1 MKDLLTSLRA
11 SNETYNSMKHSARAV
26 IRRAEIP
33 LLAVIVLYKA
43 ATNLLFVPLM
53 QQLWS
58 LTLRF
63 APMHYLSNNNASDI
77 FSSPAIILC
86 ITLIAILTAFWAL
99 YEFSVLLHGLDLARK
114 GETIRLPALLRPSL
128 ADIRHAFLPQ
138 NWLVLVY
145 SAVLIPFT
153 NFFLAYNYITQLA
166 VPEYI
171 MGVIQANSRYYLL
184 YLAVGAALLFLCV
197 SWVLVLP
204 LFVLERKSLW
214 QSVKESFCCIRRRVF
229 RAFLLLLR
237 WNLSVVLRSLLLTA
251 AVAVPLY
258 GIIIAVGL
266 QSTQAMF
273 ALSRA
278 ALAIEMPFFQFL
290 IDCAIT
296 MAQCTILAMLHCRLR
311 ESLPF
316 EPEPVQSGKH
326 HRSTGRLLL
335 GASVAGATLLT
346 FALAFCYLALPR
358 DDELLSMLG
367 GVAPVVTAHRG
378 YSAAAPENTLPA
390 FQLAIDQGCEW
401 AELDV
406 QMTRDGVVMVT
417 HDTSLR
423 RCTGRNE
430 NIYDLTY
437 NEVRKLDAGRWFG
450 QKYTGAKVPTLEEVL
465 DLCKGKIQLNI
476 EIKPNAATPE
486 LEAETIRIIREKGF
500 AQDCTIT
507 SQSYETLCKVKELA
521 PEILIR
527 LWACGGSLWDNYH
540 RPTFHTKE
548 NRMAFESILQ
558 TIGYIP
564 QQDMN
569 RSITQT
575 VDDFC
580 AGRTAM
586 LITYSEFAYGI
597 NRRVKENV
605 SGRVAASMIP
615 GKTPAS
621 VGWNL
626 GLNPFSTHRDAVFQ
640 FFSWLCSS
648 DTNLYLTILNG
659 ASASM
664 EPYHNSELLKLY
676 PWLSSTEE
684 SLHHSRRRNSPYR
697 KNRLIIPVEQIER
710 ILCQAL
716 RSVYQGNTSI
726 EEALREAQ
734 KEADH
739 LFRMY
744 GYPTVHEIFRK

>member
-11 SNETYNSMKHSARAV
+11 SNETYNSMKHSARAI

-114 GETIRLPALLRPSL
+114 GETIRLPALLCTSL

-145 SAVLIPFT
+145 SAVPIPFT

-171 MGVIQANSRYYLL
+171 MGVIRANSRYYLL
-184 YLAVGAALLFLCV
+184 YLAAGAALLFLYV

-204 LFVLERKSLW
+204 LFVLEHKSLW

-296 MAQCTILAMLHCRLR
+296 MAQCTILTMLHCRLR
-311 ESLPF
+311 ESLRS

-326 HRSTGRLLL
+326 HRSTGRLFL
-335 GASVAGATLLT
+335 GASVAGATLFT

-358 DDELLSMLG
+358 DDELLSIL
-367 GVAPVVTAHRG
+367 
-378 YSAAAPENTLPA
+378 
-390 FQLAIDQGCEW
+390 
-401 AELDV
+401 
-406 QMTRDGVVMVT
+406 VT

-450 QKYTGAKVPTLEEVL
+450 QEYTGAKVPTLEEVL

-500 AQDCTIT
+500 ARDCTIT

-521 PEILIR
+521 PEIR
-527 LWACGGSLWDNYH
+527 
-540 RPTFHTKE
+540 T
-548 NRMAFESILQ
+548 
-558 TIGYIP
+558 GYILALGVGSYYDLP
-564 QQDMN
+564 
-569 RSITQT
+569 
-575 VDDFC
+575 
-580 AGRTAM
+580 
-586 LITYSEFAYGI
+586 
-597 NRRVKENV
+597 
-605 SGRVAASMIP
+605 AA
-615 GKTPAS
+615 
-621 VGWNL
+621 
-626 GLNPFSTHRDAVFQ
+626 D
-640 FFSWLCSS
+640 FFSVQSTFITS
-648 DTNLYLTILNG
+648 GMVQQIHKRSKTI
-659 ASASM
+659 SAWTVNR
-664 EPYHNSELLKLY
+664 EEDASELLSIGVDDLITDKPDMIQQL
-676 PWLSSTEE
+676 LSEDVDLDNSLVLLRDFIRDLFAPSDVDEPTPEE
-684 SLHHSRRRNSPYR
+684 
-697 KNRLIIPVEQIER
+697 E
-710 ILCQAL
+710 
-716 RSVYQGNTSI
+716 TI
-726 EEALREAQ
+726 EEAIEDPDELLDAS
-734 KEADH
+734 
-739 LFRMY
+739 
-744 GYPTVHEIFRK
+744 

>member
-11 SNETYNSMKHSARAV
+11 SNETYNSMKYSARAI

-114 GETIRLPALLRPSL
+114 GETIRLPALLRTSL

-171 MGVIQANSRYYLL
+171 MGVIRANSRYYLL
-184 YLAVGAALLFLCV
+184 YLAAGAALLFLCV

-214 QSVKESFCCIRRRVF
+214 QSVKESFCCIRRHVF

-311 ESLPF
+311 ESLPS

-390 FQLAIDQGCEW
+390 FQLAIDQGCE
-401 AELDV
+401 
-406 QMTRDGVVMVT
+406 
-417 HDTSLR
+417 
-423 RCTGRNE
+423 
-430 NIYDLTY
+430 
-437 NEVRKLDAGRWFG
+437 
-450 QKYTGAKVPTLEEVL
+450 
-465 DLCKGKIQLNI
+465 
-476 EIKPNAATPE
+476 
-486 LEAETIRIIREKGF
+486 
-500 AQDCTIT
+500 
-507 SQSYETLCKVKELA
+507 
-521 PEILIR
+521 
-527 LWACGGSLWDNYH
+527 
-540 RPTFHTKE
+540 
-548 NRMAFESILQ
+548 
-558 TIGYIP
+558 
-564 QQDMN
+564 
-569 RSITQT
+569 
-575 VDDFC
+575 
-580 AGRTAM
+580 
-586 LITYSEFAYGI
+586 
-597 NRRVKENV
+597 
-605 SGRVAASMIP
+605 
-615 GKTPAS
+615 
-621 VGWNL
+621 
-626 GLNPFSTHRDAVFQ
+626 
-640 FFSWLCSS
+640 
-648 DTNLYLTILNG
+648 
-659 ASASM
+659 
-664 EPYHNSELLKLY
+664 
-676 PWLSSTEE
+676 
-684 SLHHSRRRNSPYR
+684 
-697 KNRLIIPVEQIER
+697 
-710 ILCQAL
+710 
-716 RSVYQGNTSI
+716 
-726 EEALREAQ
+726 
-734 KEADH
+734 
-739 LFRMY
+739 
-744 GYPTVHEIFRK
+744 

>member
-1 MKDLLTSLRA
+1 MKNLLTSLRA
-11 SNETYNSMKHSARAV
+11 SNETYNSMKHSARAI

-114 GETIRLPALLRPSL
+114 GETIRLPALLRTSL

-171 MGVIQANSRYYLL
+171 MGVIRANSRYYLL
-184 YLAVGAALLFLCV
+184 YLAAGAALLFLYV

-214 QSVKESFCCIRRRVF
+214 QSIKESFCCIRRRVI

-296 MAQCTILAMLHCRLR
+296 MAQCTILTMLHCRLR
-311 ESLPF
+311 EFLPF

-358 DDELLSMLG
+358 GDELLSMLG

-401 AELDV
+401 AELC
-406 QMTRDGVVMVT
+406 R
-417 HDTSLR
+417 
-423 RCTGRNE
+423 
-430 NIYDLTY
+430 
-437 NEVRKLDAGRWFG
+437 
-450 QKYTGAKVPTLEEVL
+450 
-465 DLCKGKIQLNI
+465 
-476 EIKPNAATPE
+476 
-486 LEAETIRIIREKGF
+486 
-500 AQDCTIT
+500 
-507 SQSYETLCKVKELA
+507 
-521 PEILIR
+521 
-527 LWACGGSLWDNYH
+527 
-540 RPTFHTKE
+540 
-548 NRMAFESILQ
+548 
-558 TIGYIP
+558 
-564 QQDMN
+564 
-569 RSITQT
+569 
-575 VDDFC
+575 
-580 AGRTAM
+580 
-586 LITYSEFAYGI
+586 
-597 NRRVKENV
+597 
-605 SGRVAASMIP
+605 
-615 GKTPAS
+615 
-621 VGWNL
+621 
-626 GLNPFSTHRDAVFQ
+626 
-640 FFSWLCSS
+640 
-648 DTNLYLTILNG
+648 
-659 ASASM
+659 
-664 EPYHNSELLKLY
+664 
-676 PWLSSTEE
+676 
-684 SLHHSRRRNSPYR
+684 
-697 KNRLIIPVEQIER
+697 
-710 ILCQAL
+710 
-716 RSVYQGNTSI
+716 
-726 EEALREAQ
+726 
-734 KEADH
+734 
-739 LFRMY
+739 
-744 GYPTVHEIFRK
+744 

>member
-11 SNETYNSMKHSARAV
+11 SNETYNSMKYSARAI

-114 GETIRLPALLRPSL
+114 GETIRLPALLRTSL

-197 SWVLVLP
+197 SWVLV
-204 LFVLERKSLW
+204 
-214 QSVKESFCCIRRRVF
+214 
-229 RAFLLLLR
+229 LLR

-311 ESLPF
+311 ESLPS

-437 NEVRKLDAGRWFG
+437 HEVRKLDAGRWFG

-521 PEILIR
+521 PEIR
-527 LWACGGSLWDNYH
+527 
-540 RPTFHTKE
+540 T
-548 NRMAFESILQ
+548 
-558 TIGYIP
+558 GYILALGVGSYYDLP
-564 QQDMN
+564 
-569 RSITQT
+569 
-575 VDDFC
+575 
-580 AGRTAM
+580 
-586 LITYSEFAYGI
+586 
-597 NRRVKENV
+597 
-605 SGRVAASMIP
+605 AA
-615 GKTPAS
+615 
-621 VGWNL
+621 
-626 GLNPFSTHRDAVFQ
+626 D
-640 FFSWLCSS
+640 FFSVQSTFITS
-648 DTNLYLTILNG
+648 GMVQQIHKRSKTI
-659 ASASM
+659 SAWTVNR
-664 EPYHNSELLKLY
+664 EEDASELLSIGVDDLITDKPDMIQQL
-676 PWLSSTEE
+676 LSEDADLDNSLVLLRDFIRDLFAPSDVDEPTPEE
-684 SLHHSRRRNSPYR
+684 
-697 KNRLIIPVEQIER
+697 E
-710 ILCQAL
+710 
-716 RSVYQGNTSI
+716 TI
-726 EEALREAQ
+726 EEAIEDPDELLDAS
-734 KEADH
+734 
-739 LFRMY
+739 
-744 GYPTVHEIFRK
+744 

>member
-11 SNETYNSMKHSARAV
+11 SNETYNSMKHSARAI

-114 GETIRLPALLRPSL
+114 GETIRLPALLRTSL

-145 SAVLIPFT
+145 SAVPIPFT

-171 MGVIQANSRYYLL
+171 MGVIRANSRYYLL
-184 YLAVGAALLFLCV
+184 YLAAGAALLFLCV

-214 QSVKESFCCIRRRVF
+214 QSIKESFCCIRRRVF

-311 ESLPF
+311 ESLPS

-406 QMTRDGVVMVT
+406 QMTKDGVVMVT

-486 LEAETIRIIREKGF
+486 LEAEIRTGYILALGVGSYYDLPAADF
-500 AQDCTIT
+500 FSVQSTFIT
-507 SQSYETLCKVKELA
+507 SGMVQQIHKRSKTISAWTV
-521 PEILIR
+521 
-527 LWACGGSLWDNYH
+527 
-540 RPTFHTKE
+540 
-548 NRMAFESILQ
+548 NRE
-558 TIGYIP
+558 
-564 QQDMN
+564 
-569 RSITQT
+569 
-575 VDDFC
+575 
-580 AGRTAM
+580 
-586 LITYSEFAYGI
+586 E
-597 NRRVKENV
+597 
-605 SGRVAASMIP
+605 
-615 GKTPAS
+615 
-621 VGWNL
+621 
-626 GLNPFSTHRDAVFQ
+626 DA
-640 FFSWLCSS
+640 
-648 DTNLYLTILNG
+648 
-659 ASASM
+659 
-664 EPYHNSELLKLY
+664 SELLSIGVDDLITDKPDMIQQL
-676 PWLSSTEE
+676 LSEDADLDNSLVLLRDFIRDLFAPSDVDEPTPEE
-684 SLHHSRRRNSPYR
+684 
-697 KNRLIIPVEQIER
+697 E
-710 ILCQAL
+710 
-716 RSVYQGNTSI
+716 TI
-726 EEALREAQ
+726 EEAIEDPDELLDAS
-734 KEADH
+734 
-739 LFRMY
+739 
-744 GYPTVHEIFRK
+744 

>member
-11 SNETYNSMKHSARAV
+11 SNETYNSMKHSARAI

-114 GETIRLPALLRPSL
+114 GETIRLPALLRTSL

-171 MGVIQANSRYYLL
+171 MGVIRANSRYYLL

-278 ALAIEMPFFQFL
+278 ALATAAFCEGNYALLGVATKDVLHQKYRLPLIEGGDDVFELAQDLGAQAVYISGAGPTIMAVVHKDDTEFFTR
-290 IDCAIT
+290 AE
-296 MAQCTILAMLHCRLR
+296 AALAADSPLHH
-311 ESLPF
+311 F
-316 EPEPVQSGKH
+316 TVH
-326 HRSTGRLLL
+326 RLLADNV
-335 GASVAGATLLT
+335 GA
-346 FALAFCYLALPR
+346 
-358 DDELLSMLG
+358 
-367 GVAPVVTAHRG
+367 VV
-378 YSAAAPENTLPA
+378 S
-390 FQLAIDQGCEW
+390 
-401 AELDV
+401 
-406 QMTRDGVVMVT
+406 
-417 HDTSLR
+417 
-423 RCTGRNE
+423 
-430 NIYDLTY
+430 
-437 NEVRKLDAGRWFG
+437 
-450 QKYTGAKVPTLEEVL
+450 
-465 DLCKGKIQLNI
+465 
-476 EIKPNAATPE
+476 
-486 LEAETIRIIREKGF
+486 
-500 AQDCTIT
+500 
-507 SQSYETLCKVKELA
+507 
-521 PEILIR
+521 
-527 LWACGGSLWDNYH
+527 
-540 RPTFHTKE
+540 
-548 NRMAFESILQ
+548 
-558 TIGYIP
+558 
-564 QQDMN
+564 
-569 RSITQT
+569 
-575 VDDFC
+575 
-580 AGRTAM
+580 
-586 LITYSEFAYGI
+586 
-597 NRRVKENV
+597 
-605 SGRVAASMIP
+605 
-615 GKTPAS
+615 
-621 VGWNL
+621 
-626 GLNPFSTHRDAVFQ
+626 
-640 FFSWLCSS
+640 
-648 DTNLYLTILNG
+648 
-659 ASASM
+659 
-664 EPYHNSELLKLY
+664 
-676 PWLSSTEE
+676 
-684 SLHHSRRRNSPYR
+684 
-697 KNRLIIPVEQIER
+697 
-710 ILCQAL
+710 
-716 RSVYQGNTSI
+716 
-726 EEALREAQ
+726 
-734 KEADH
+734 
-739 LFRMY
+739 
-744 GYPTVHEIFRK
+744 

>member
-11 SNETYNSMKHSARAV
+11 SNETYNSMKYSARAI

-114 GETIRLPALLRPSL
+114 GETIRLPALLRTSL

-171 MGVIQANSRYYLL
+171 MGVIRANSRYYLL
-184 YLAVGAALLFLCV
+184 YLAAGAALLFLCV

-296 MAQCTILAMLHCRLR
+296 MAQCTILA
-311 ESLPF
+311 
-316 EPEPVQSGKH
+316 
-326 HRSTGRLLL
+326 
-335 GASVAGATLLT
+335 
-346 FALAFCYLALPR
+346 
-358 DDELLSMLG
+358 MLG

-521 PEILIR
+521 PEIR
-527 LWACGGSLWDNYH
+527 
-540 RPTFHTKE
+540 T
-548 NRMAFESILQ
+548 
-558 TIGYIP
+558 GYILALGVGSYYDLP
-564 QQDMN
+564 
-569 RSITQT
+569 
-575 VDDFC
+575 
-580 AGRTAM
+580 
-586 LITYSEFAYGI
+586 
-597 NRRVKENV
+597 
-605 SGRVAASMIP
+605 AA
-615 GKTPAS
+615 
-621 VGWNL
+621 
-626 GLNPFSTHRDAVFQ
+626 D
-640 FFSWLCSS
+640 FFSVQSTFITS
-648 DTNLYLTILNG
+648 GMVQQIHKRSKTI
-659 ASASM
+659 SAWTVNR
-664 EPYHNSELLKLY
+664 EEDASELLSIGVDDLITDKPDMIQQLLNEDADLDNSLVLLRDFIRDLFA
-676 PWLSSTEE
+676 PSDVDEPTPEE
-684 SLHHSRRRNSPYR
+684 
-697 KNRLIIPVEQIER
+697 E
-710 ILCQAL
+710 
-716 RSVYQGNTSI
+716 TI
-726 EEALREAQ
+726 EEAIEDPDELLDAS
-734 KEADH
+734 
-739 LFRMY
+739 
-744 GYPTVHEIFRK
+744 

>member
-1 MKDLLTSLRA
+1 MKNLLTSLRA
-11 SNETYNSMKHSARAV
+11 SNETYNSMKHSARAI

-114 GETIRLPALLRPSL
+114 GETIRLPALLRTSL

-171 MGVIQANSRYYLL
+171 MGVIRANSRYYLL
-184 YLAVGAALLFLCV
+184 YLAAGAALLFLCV

-214 QSVKESFCCIRRRVF
+214 QSIKESFCCIRRRVF

-311 ESLPF
+311 ESLPS

-378 YSAAAPENTLPA
+378 YSAVAPENTLPA
-390 FQLAIDQGCEW
+390 FQMAIDQGCEW

-465 DLCKGKIQLNI
+465 DLCKG
-476 EIKPNAATPE
+476 
-486 LEAETIRIIREKGF
+486 F

-521 PEILIR
+521 PEIR
-527 LWACGGSLWDNYH
+527 
-540 RPTFHTKE
+540 T
-548 NRMAFESILQ
+548 
-558 TIGYIP
+558 GYILALGVGSYYDLP
-564 QQDMN
+564 
-569 RSITQT
+569 
-575 VDDFC
+575 
-580 AGRTAM
+580 
-586 LITYSEFAYGI
+586 
-597 NRRVKENV
+597 
-605 SGRVAASMIP
+605 AA
-615 GKTPAS
+615 
-621 VGWNL
+621 
-626 GLNPFSTHRDAVFQ
+626 D
-640 FFSWLCSS
+640 FFSVQSTFITS
-648 DTNLYLTILNG
+648 GMVQQIHKRSKTI
-659 ASASM
+659 SAWTVNR
-664 EPYHNSELLKLY
+664 EEDASELLSIGVDDLITDKPDMIQQL
-676 PWLSSTEE
+676 LSEDADLDNSLVLLRDFIRDLFAPSDVDEPTPEE
-684 SLHHSRRRNSPYR
+684 
-697 KNRLIIPVEQIER
+697 E
-710 ILCQAL
+710 
-716 RSVYQGNTSI
+716 TI
-726 EEALREAQ
+726 EEAIEDPDELLDAS
-734 KEADH
+734 
-739 LFRMY
+739 
-744 GYPTVHEIFRK
+744 

>member
-11 SNETYNSMKHSARAV
+11 SNETYNSMKHSARAI

-114 GETIRLPALLRPSL
+114 GETIRLPALLRTSL

-171 MGVIQANSRYYLL
+171 MGVIRANSRYYLL
-184 YLAVGAALLFLCV
+184 YLAAGAALLFLCV

-311 ESLPF
+311 ESLPS

-326 HRSTGRLLL
+326 LFI
-335 GASVAGATLLT
+335 AEIWVACIN
-346 FALAFCYLALPR
+346 FALIDIAGNVLRNITVEHRTENVALEIP
-358 DDELLSMLG
+358 S
-367 GVAPVVTAHRG
+367 VHC
-378 YSAAAPENTLPA
+378 AA
-390 FQLAIDQGCEW
+390 Q
-401 AELDV
+401 
-406 QMTRDGVVMVT
+406 
-417 HDTSLR
+417 
-423 RCTGRNE
+423 
-430 NIYDLTY
+430 
-437 NEVRKLDAGRWFG
+437 
-450 QKYTGAKVPTLEEVL
+450 
-465 DLCKGKIQLNI
+465 
-476 EIKPNAATPE
+476 
-486 LEAETIRIIREKGF
+486 IIRNRP
-500 AQDCTIT
+500 DCTVQLFAFLLFFGVYHFYFLHQMRI
-507 SQSYETLCKVKELA
+507 SALFSF
-521 PEILIR
+521 IL
-527 LWACGGSLWDNYH
+527 
-540 RPTFHTKE
+540 T
-548 NRMAFESILQ
+548 
-558 TIGYIP
+558 
-564 QQDMN
+564 
-569 RSITQT
+569 
-575 VDDFC
+575 
-580 AGRTAM
+580 
-586 LITYSEFAYGI
+586 
-597 NRRVKENV
+597 
-605 SGRVAASMIP
+605 
-615 GKTPAS
+615 
-621 VGWNL
+621 
-626 GLNPFSTHRDAVFQ
+626 
-640 FFSWLCSS
+640 
-648 DTNLYLTILNG
+648 
-659 ASASM
+659 
-664 EPYHNSELLKLY
+664 
-676 PWLSSTEE
+676 
-684 SLHHSRRRNSPYR
+684 
-697 KNRLIIPVEQIER
+697 
-710 ILCQAL
+710 
-716 RSVYQGNTSI
+716 
-726 EEALREAQ
+726 
-734 KEADH
+734 
-739 LFRMY
+739 
-744 GYPTVHEIFRK
+744 

>member
-1 MKDLLTSLRA
+1 
-11 SNETYNSMKHSARAV
+11 MKHSARAI

-114 GETIRLPALLRPSL
+114 GETIRLPALLRTSL

-171 MGVIQANSRYYLL
+171 MGVIRANSRYYLL
-184 YLAVGAALLFLCV
+184 YLAAGAALLFLCV

-278 ALAIEMPFFQFL
+278 ALAI
-290 IDCAIT
+290 
-296 MAQCTILAMLHCRLR
+296 
-311 ESLPF
+311 
-316 EPEPVQSGKH
+316 
-326 HRSTGRLLL
+326 
-335 GASVAGATLLT
+335 
-346 FALAFCYLALPR
+346 
-358 DDELLSMLG
+358 
-367 GVAPVVTAHRG
+367 
-378 YSAAAPENTLPA
+378 
-390 FQLAIDQGCEW
+390 DQGCEW

-437 NEVRKLDAGRWFG
+437 NEVCKLDAGRWFG

-521 PEILIR
+521 PEIR
-527 LWACGGSLWDNYH
+527 
-540 RPTFHTKE
+540 T
-548 NRMAFESILQ
+548 
-558 TIGYIP
+558 GYILALGVGSYYDLP
-564 QQDMN
+564 
-569 RSITQT
+569 
-575 VDDFC
+575 
-580 AGRTAM
+580 
-586 LITYSEFAYGI
+586 
-597 NRRVKENV
+597 
-605 SGRVAASMIP
+605 AA
-615 GKTPAS
+615 
-621 VGWNL
+621 
-626 GLNPFSTHRDAVFQ
+626 D
-640 FFSWLCSS
+640 FFSVQSTFITS
-648 DTNLYLTILNG
+648 GMVQQIHKRSKTI
-659 ASASM
+659 SAWTVNR
-664 EPYHNSELLKLY
+664 EEDASELLSIGVDDLITDKPDMIQQL
-676 PWLSSTEE
+676 LSEDADLDNSLVLLRDFIRDLFAPSDVDEPTPEE
-684 SLHHSRRRNSPYR
+684 
-697 KNRLIIPVEQIER
+697 E
-710 ILCQAL
+710 
-716 RSVYQGNTSI
+716 TI
-726 EEALREAQ
+726 EEAIEDPDELLDAS
-734 KEADH
+734 
-739 LFRMY
+739 
-744 GYPTVHEIFRK
+744 

>member
-1 MKDLLTSLRA
+1 MKNLLTSLRA
-11 SNETYNSMKHSARAV
+11 SNETYNSMKHSARAI

-114 GETIRLPALLRPSL
+114 GETIRLPALLRTSL

-145 SAVLIPFT
+145 SAVLILFT
-153 NFFLAYNYITQLA
+153 NFFLAYNYITQL
-166 VPEYI
+166 
-171 MGVIQANSRYYLL
+171 
-184 YLAVGAALLFLCV
+184 
-197 SWVLVLP
+197 
-204 LFVLERKSLW
+204 
-214 QSVKESFCCIRRRVF
+214 
-229 RAFLLLLR
+229 
-237 WNLSVVLRSLLLTA
+237 
-251 AVAVPLY
+251 AVPLY

-311 ESLPF
+311 ESLPS

-378 YSAAAPENTLPA
+378 YSAVAPENTLPA
-390 FQLAIDQGCEW
+390 FQMAIDQGCEW

-521 PEILIR
+521 PEIR
-527 LWACGGSLWDNYH
+527 
-540 RPTFHTKE
+540 T
-548 NRMAFESILQ
+548 
-558 TIGYIP
+558 GYILALGVGSYYDLP
-564 QQDMN
+564 
-569 RSITQT
+569 
-575 VDDFC
+575 
-580 AGRTAM
+580 
-586 LITYSEFAYGI
+586 
-597 NRRVKENV
+597 
-605 SGRVAASMIP
+605 AA
-615 GKTPAS
+615 
-621 VGWNL
+621 
-626 GLNPFSTHRDAVFQ
+626 D
-640 FFSWLCSS
+640 FFSVQSTFITS
-648 DTNLYLTILNG
+648 GMVQQIHKRSKTI
-659 ASASM
+659 SAWTVNR
-664 EPYHNSELLKLY
+664 EEDASELLSIGVDDLITDKPDMIQQL
-676 PWLSSTEE
+676 LSEDADLDNSLVLLRDFIRDLFAPSDVDEPTPEE
-684 SLHHSRRRNSPYR
+684 
-697 KNRLIIPVEQIER
+697 E
-710 ILCQAL
+710 
-716 RSVYQGNTSI
+716 TI
-726 EEALREAQ
+726 EEAIEDPDELLDAS
-734 KEADH
+734 
-739 LFRMY
+739 
-744 GYPTVHEIFRK
+744 